1 MLEIH
6 GERHLRRISEM
17 NIIAVIVLYNDA
29 TEEAL
34 SHVGKIAKQVNTLCL
49 VDNSSTDNGELFRII
64 DNAVYIPLLANKGI
78 AAAQNVG
85 IDYAISH
92 QADFIYFADPDSQV
106 PDDAVDKLLASY
118 QGLSEKN
125 ISVGGIGSMAR
136 DKTTQKAYPL
146 RSNLIREHKEWGV
159 TEVGYI
165 MNSSSLIPIKLFQ
178 TAGKMDERLFI
189 DGVDCEFCWRASY
202 LHGYRFFITPNV
214 VIDHQLGMGSK
225 KIGGKYRSLTPPFR
239 MYYQYRNFLWLRH
252 YPHTPRAWV
261 KENRWRY
268 LAKMV
273 YYPLFKSP
281 RLQYIKNIYK
291 GIKDGIKNSD
301 K

>member
-1 MLEIH
+1 
-6 GERHLRRISEM
+6 M

-146 RSNLIREHKEWGV
+146 RSNMIGEHKEWGV

-214 VIDHQLGMGSK
+214 VIDHQLGIPPIQEFPLAQALSPYAPGV
-225 KIGGKYRSLTPPFR
+225 GQGKQMALSCQNGVLPSFQVTPAPI
-239 MYYQYRNFLWLRH
+239 YQEYLQRNKRRH
-252 YPHTPRAWV
+252 
-261 KENRWRY
+261 
-268 LAKMV
+268 
-273 YYPLFKSP
+273 
-281 RLQYIKNIYK
+281 
-291 GIKDGIKNSD
+291 
-301 K
+301 